1 MVKIKPH
8 HVHLICNAKY
18 HDTDFARS
26 ELVNLFSEHDDLGVS
41 ISQDYS
47 DFYKFKD
54 SDLLITY
61 TCDLSPAQEEVDTLR
76 EFLNNGGKW
85 FGLHGTNALIE
96 FVGEMQIVDGLE
108 IPGKTDT
115 PNKNPE
121 LMKLLG
127 SRFIAHPPNMTIKVK
142 VNDKSH
148 PITKD
153 LEDFEIFDEP
163 YYCEFSDGI
172 KILLESRYTDDADA
186 YVSSSWKEDIP
197 RPQMYLHKV
206 GKGSVLYLMLGH
218 CRGKYDMRPFMDECP
233 VDRGGW
239 ESEVFYEL
247 LRRGIRWGINKL

>member
-26 ELVNLFSEHDDLGVS
+26 ELINLFSEHDDLGVS

-47 DFYKFKD
+47 DFYKFND

-96 FVGEMQIVDGLE
+96 FVGEMQIVDGIE

-142 VNDKSH
+142 VNDKSN

-153 LEDFEIFDEP
+153 LEDFEIF
-163 YYCEFSDGI
+163 
-172 KILLESRYTDDADA
+172 
-186 YVSSSWKEDIP
+186 
-197 RPQMYLHKV
+197 
-206 GKGSVLYLMLGH
+206 
-218 CRGKYDMRPFMDECP
+218 
-233 VDRGGW
+233 
-239 ESEVFYEL
+239 
-247 LRRGIRWGINKL
+247 

>member
-1 MVKIKPH
+1 
-8 HVHLICNAKY
+8 LI
-18 HDTDFARS
+18 
-26 ELVNLFSEHDDLGVS
+26 NLFSEHDDLGVS

-47 DFYKFKD
+47 DFYKFND

-96 FVGEMQIVDGLE
+96 FVGEMQIVDGIE

-142 VNDKSH
+142 VNDKSN

-247 LRRGIRWGINKL
+247 LRRGIKWGINKL

>member
-1 MVKIKPH
+1 MSRYRKTMAEAYGAVVENSAI
-8 HVHLICNAKY
+8 
-18 HDTDFARS
+18 
-26 ELVNLFSEHDDLGVS
+26 
-41 ISQDYS
+41 Q
-47 DFYKFKD
+47 
-54 SDLLITY
+54 
-61 TCDLSPAQEEVDTLR
+61 
-76 EFLNNGGKW
+76 
-85 FGLHGTNALIE
+85 
-96 FVGEMQIVDGLE
+96 MQIAALKKAYEPMRNKRISLDNANKLSQIFDKFDSNKEMLKQLYKADIPFVSSVATSRLISKHNMKAQQLMQIRKEDVEKLTDE
-108 IPGKTDT
+108 IKQVR
-115 PNKNPE
+115 E
-121 LMKLLG
+121 A
-127 SRFIAHPPNMTIKVK
+127 RE
-142 VNDKSH
+142 
-148 PITKD
+148 KD

-247 LRRGIRWGINKL
+247 LRRGIKWGINKL